1 MIRKLLE
8 GSPLKYQI
16 VLCANCLTPKHMVSQ
31 KEACVLKFSIIVDK
45 VYANNQF
52 SSKEANDSKLQFDE
66 FLDGTAKRN

>member
-8 GSPLKYQI
+8 GSPSKYQI
-16 VLCANCLTPKHMVSQ
+16 VLCANCLAPKHMVCQ

-66 FLDGTAKRN
+66 FFDGTAKRN